1 MVVTSKEN
9 ASVVAAAK
17 LKDKKGRREQGKF
30 LIEGQ
35 KLVCDARKYGICFD
49 KIFVTQQYQD
59 KFADFGEVV
68 VVSESVMKHIC
79 DTKTNQGVVAVAFLP
94 KQKEF
99 DGKKALLLD
108 RIQDPGNIGSILRT
122 ACATGY
128 KNIFLIDCADVFSP
142 KSIRGGMSGQFMLDF
157 FEVTEQEFLA
167 QYSDKFIIC
176 ADMNGQNV
184 FEFDCPN
191 DHILILGNEGQ
202 GVAENLSKVAK
213 STVMIPMQNN
223 LESLNVAVSGG
234 IIMYQLCR
242 NQWR

>member
-9 ASVVAAAK
+9 ASVVAAVK

-35 KLVCDARKYGICFD
+35 KLVYDAKKYGIRFD
-49 KIFVTQQYQD
+49 KIFVTEQYAD
-59 KFADFGEVV
+59 KFAGFGEVV
-68 VVSESVMKHIC
+68 VVAEKVMAHIS

-94 KQKEF
+94 QEKVY

-108 RIQDPGNIGSILRT
+108 RIQDPGNIGSVLRT

-128 KNIFLIDCADVFSP
+128 TNVFLIDCADVFSP
-142 KSIRGGMSGQFMLDF
+142 KSIRGGMSGQFMLNF
-157 FEVTEQEFLA
+157 FEVSEEDFLA
-167 QYSDKFIIC
+167 KYGDRYIVC

-184 FEFDCPN
+184 FDFDCPD
-191 DHILILGNEGQ
+191 DHIIILGNEGQ
-202 GVAENLSKVAK
+202 GVSANLSKAAK

-223 LESLNVAVSGG
+223 LESL
-234 IIMYQLCR
+234 
-242 NQWR
+242 

>member
-94 KQKEF
+94 KQKQF
-99 DGKKALLLD
+99 DG
-108 RIQDPGNIGSILRT
+108 N
-122 ACATGY
+122 
-128 KNIFLIDCADVFSP
+128 
-142 KSIRGGMSGQFMLDF
+142 
-157 FEVTEQEFLA
+157 
-167 QYSDKFIIC
+167 
-176 ADMNGQNV
+176 
-184 FEFDCPN
+184 
-191 DHILILGNEGQ
+191 
-202 GVAENLSKVAK
+202 
-213 STVMIPMQNN
+213 
-223 LESLNVAVSGG
+223 
-234 IIMYQLCR
+234 
-242 NQWR
+242 

>member
-1 MVVTSKEN
+1 
-9 ASVVAAAK
+9 
-17 LKDKKGRREQGKF
+17 
-30 LIEGQ
+30 
-35 KLVCDARKYGICFD
+35 
-49 KIFVTQQYQD
+49 
-59 KFADFGEVV
+59 
-68 VVSESVMKHIC
+68 MKHIC

-94 KQKEF
+94 KQKQF

-157 FEVTEQEFLA
+157 FEVSEQEFLN

-176 ADMNGQNV
+176 ADMNGQSV
-184 FEFDCPN
+184 FDFDCPD

-234 IIMYQLCR
+234 IIMYQLSR
-242 NQWR
+242 KQWR

>member
-9 ASVVAAAK
+9 ASVVAAVK

-35 KLVCDARKYGICFD
+35 KLVYDAKKYGIRFD
-49 KIFVTQQYQD
+49 KIFVTEQYAD
-59 KFADFGEVV
+59 KFAGFGEVV
-68 VVSESVMKHIC
+68 VVAEKVMAHIS

-94 KQKEF
+94 QEKVY

-108 RIQDPGNIGSILRT
+108 RIQDPGNIGSVLRT

-128 KNIFLIDCADVFSP
+128 TNVFLIDCADVFSP
-142 KSIRGGMSGQFMLDF
+142 KSIRGGMSGQFMLNF
-157 FEVTEQEFLA
+157 FEVSEEDFLA
-167 QYSDKFIIC
+167 KYGDRYIVC

-184 FEFDCPN
+184 FDFDCPD
-191 DHILILGNEGQ
+191 DHIIILGNEGQ
-202 GVAENLSKVAK
+202 GVSANLSKAAK

-234 IIMYQLCR
+234 IIMYQLSR
-242 NQWR
+242 KQWR

>member
-35 KLVCDARKYGICFD
+35 KLVCDARKYGIRFD
-49 KIFVTQQYQD
+49 KIFVTQEYEQ
-59 KFADFGEVV
+59 KFADFGNIIVV
-68 VVSESVMKHIC
+68 TESVMKHIC

-94 KQKEF
+94 QQKEF

-128 KNIFLIDCADVFSP
+128 KNVFLIDCADVFSP

-157 FEVTEQEFLA
+157 FEVTEQEFLSK
-167 QYSDKFIIC
+167 YGDEFIIC

-184 FEFDCPN
+184 FDFDCPD

-202 GVAENLSKVAK
+202 GVAENLSAKAK

-234 IIMYQLCR
+234 IIMYQLSR
-242 NQWR
+242 KQWR

>member
-142 KSIRGGMSGQFMLDF
+142 KS
-157 FEVTEQEFLA
+157 
-167 QYSDKFIIC
+167 
-176 ADMNGQNV
+176 NG
-184 FEFDCPN
+184 P
-191 DHILILGNEGQ
+191 
-202 GVAENLSKVAK
+202 
-213 STVMIPMQNN
+213 
-223 LESLNVAVSGG
+223 
-234 IIMYQLCR
+234 R
-242 NQWR
+242 